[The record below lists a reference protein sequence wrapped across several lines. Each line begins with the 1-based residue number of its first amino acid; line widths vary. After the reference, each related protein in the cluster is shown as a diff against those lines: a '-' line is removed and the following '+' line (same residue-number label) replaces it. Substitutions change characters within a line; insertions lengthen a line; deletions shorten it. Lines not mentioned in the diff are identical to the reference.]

1 MGLNGVHYNSPAI
14 AQAHTDVTSTAHLL
28 QENHQKSVAIVN
40 NNREELQGAYAGAYE
55 DMMTMINTKYQ
66 KLGETVQQAGAV
78 LDQVNSKVGEADGQ
92 AAGQYGRN

>member
-14 AQAHTDVTSTAHLL
+14 AQAHTDVMSTSQLL
-28 QENHQKSVAIVN
+28 QDNYHKSVAIVN

-55 DMMTMINTKYQ
+55 DMMNMINTKYD
-66 KLGETVQQAGAV
+66 KLGQTVQQAGTV
-78 LDQVNSKVGEADGQ
+78 LDQVNQKVGEADSQ